1 MVELTIS
8 DSLFPVATGYH
19 SFMSSAASGAR
30 HMGKRMPGQGSSGVR
45 ELKTEV
51 LSETGLVGYL

>member
-1 MVELTIS
+1 MAELTIS

-19 SFMSSAASGAR
+19 SFMSSASSRAS
-30 HMGKRMPGQGSSGVR
+30 HMAKRMPAQGSGGVK